1 MSAILRLLD
10 QLPRANLS
18 IATDG
23 DGGVRVNLRVHH
35 HPVFV
40 GFGETAAEALAAL
53 EDDIV
58 AAADSP
64 VKTYESLAAREVA
77 RKLAAVRAAEG
88 DE

>member
-1 MSAILRLLD
+1 MNAILRLLD
-10 QLPRANLS
+10 QLPRAILTVT
-18 IATDG
+18 ADG
-23 DGGVRVNLRVHH
+23 DGDVWVNLRVHRT
-35 HPVFV
+35 VFS
-40 GFGETAAEALAAL
+40 GFGGTAEGALAAL